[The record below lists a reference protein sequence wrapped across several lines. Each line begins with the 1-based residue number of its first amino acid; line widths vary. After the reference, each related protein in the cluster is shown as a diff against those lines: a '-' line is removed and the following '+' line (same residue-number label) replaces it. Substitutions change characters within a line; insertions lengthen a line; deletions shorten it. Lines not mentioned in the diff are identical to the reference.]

1 MLCIGKEML
10 QLIELYHL
18 QDWCYINLQSSLIA
32 AVTCKL
38 PKEFCLS
45 HLTQRGFLAVLQTNL
60 LNLSLSHWSVDEIVL
75 YCIVGKRWEEQKLL
89 FSHILHAELH
99 LQAQKAN
106 MEDQKGTRFSF
117 NCRSNRQNGLCT
129 DLREKQLPDKG
140 KGCSDLLL
148 HPNQW
153 NT

>member
-18 QDWCYINLQSSLIA
+18 QDWYYINLQSSLIA

-38 PKEFCLS
+38 PKEFCLG
-45 HLTQRGFLAVLQTNL
+45 HLTQRGSLAVLQTNL

-75 YCIVGKRWEEQKLL
+75 YCIVLYCIVGKRWEEQKLL
-89 FSHILHAELH
+89 FFHILDTELH

-106 MEDQKGTRFSF
+106 MEDKKGTRFSF
-117 NCRSNRQNGLCT
+117 NCSSNRQNGLCL
-129 DLREKQLPDKG
+129 DLRDK
-140 KGCSDLLL
+140 
-148 HPNQW
+148 
-153 NT
+153 